1 MSYQIIKE
9 IESDNSR
16 LAKEAI
22 VRREALAD
30 NKEFFEG
37 CRMAYDCMVTF
48 GVKKVPTHGGPDGQ
62 GLPWTAFKKLAEQLQ
77 RRELTGNDAKQAI
90 ELALAVATQDQ
101 WNGWYRRILIK
112 DMRAGFSDTTI
123 NNVCEEAG
131 KKEFVIPTFT
141 CQLAHDSA
149 KHEKEVKGKK
159 LIEVKLDGVRVLT
172 VVYPDGRVDQYSRN
186 GKELV
191 NFDAIKEQFAKT
203 VTGLKEPVVFDG
215 EVMSSSF
222 QDLMKQVHRKSDVKA
237 DDAVLHLFDYV
248 PLKNFQKGIWDMPQ
262 TYRMTKL
269 KAWKELWKE
278 ETPNIEILNHEEID
292 LDTMVGQVQFKEI
305 NKRAI
310 DGGYEGIMIKDPE
323 APYECKRS
331 KAWLKLK
338 PYIEV
343 SLTVVAVEEGTGRN
357 EGKLGA
363 LVCEGEDDGKFIR
376 VNVGSGYSDANRD
389 DYWEARETLPGQ
401 VVEVRA
407 DAATRNQGSEDVWS
421 LRFPRFLRFRGFQ
434 VGEKI

>member
-1 MSYQIIKE
+1 MHTIIKE

-22 VRREALAD
+22 VEREALA
-30 NKEFFEG
+30 NNTEFFEG
-37 CRMAYDCMVTF
+37 CRMAYDCMITF

-62 GLPWTAFKKLAEQLQ
+62 GLPWVAFKKLADSLAS
-77 RRELTGNDAKQAI
+77 RELTGHDARDAI
-90 ELALAVATQDQ
+90 ELCLKSSTQDQ

-112 DMRAGFSDTTI
+112 DMRAGFTLTTI
-123 NNVCEEAG
+123 NNVCEKVK
-131 KKEFVIPTFT
+131 KKEFMIPIFE

-149 KHEKEVKGKK
+149 KHEKELKGSK

-191 NFDAIKEQFAKT
+191 NFENIKTQFAKT
-203 VTGLKEPVVFDG
+203 VTGIKEPVVFDG

-222 QDLMKQVHRKSDVKA
+222 QDLMKQVHRKSDVAA

-248 PLKNFQKGIWDMPQ
+248 PLKNFQKGKWDMPQ
-262 TYRMTKL
+262 TYRMDKL

-278 ETPNIEILNHEEID
+278 ETPNIEILSHEVVD
-292 LDTMVGQVQFKEI
+292 LDTMVGQVQFRDI

-343 SLTVVAVEEGTGRN
+343 SLKVVAVEEGTGRN

-363 LVCEGEDDGKFIR
+363 LVCEGEDDGRFIR
-376 VNVGSGYSDANRD
+376 VNVGSGYSDADRD
-389 DYWEARETLPGQ
+389 DYWSAKETLPGQ
-401 VVEVRA
+401 IVEVRA
-407 DAATRNQGSEDVWS
+407 DAATRSQDSEEVWS
-421 LRFPRFLRFRGFQ
+421 LRFPRFLRFRGFA

>member
-1 MSYQIIKE
+1 MHKIIQE
-9 IESDNSR
+9 LEANNSR

-22 VRREALAD
+22 VLREAEAD
-30 NKEFFEG
+30 NKVFFEG
-37 CRMAYDCMVTF
+37 CRMAYDSMITF

-62 GLPWTAFKKLAEQLQ
+62 GLPWTAFKQLADSLAK
-77 RRELTGNDAKQAI
+77 RELTGHDARDAI
-90 ELALAVATQDQ
+90 ELCLKTATQDE

-123 NNVCEEAG
+123 NNVC
-131 KKEFVIPTFT
+131 KKASKKDYMIPLFE

-149 KHEKEVKGKK
+149 KHEKELKGKK

-172 VVYPDGRVDQYSRN
+172 VVHPDGRVDQFSRN

-191 NFDAIKEQFAKT
+191 NFENIKSQFAKC
-203 VTGLKEPVVFDG
+203 VTGLKEAVVFDG
-215 EVMSSSF
+215 EIMSSSF
-222 QDLMKQVHRKSDVKA
+222 QDLMKQVHRKSDVAA

-248 PLKNFQKGIWDMPQ
+248 PLRNFQKGKWDMPQ
-262 TYRMTKL
+262 TYRMDKL
-269 KAWKELWKE
+269 KAWKDLWKD
-278 ETPNIEILNHEEID
+278 ETANIEILEHEEVD
-292 LDTMVGQVQFKEI
+292 LDTMVGQVQFKDI

-310 DGGYEGIMIKDPE
+310 DGGYEGIMIKDLE

-343 SLTVVAVEEGTGRN
+343 SLTVVALEEGTGRN

-363 LVCEGEDDGKFIR
+363 LICEGEDDGKFIR
-376 VNVGSGYSDANRD
+376 VNVGSGYSDEQRD
-389 DYWEARETLPGQ
+389 EIWQNQSLVTNM

-407 DAATRNQGSEDVWS
+407 DAATKSQDSDVWS
-421 LRFPRFLRFRGFQ
+421 LRFPRFQRFRGFGI
-434 VGEKI
+434 GEKI